1 MGYAI
6 PASVGV
12 ALAKPDKNV
21 VVIVGDG
28 GFQMTS
34 QELSTIKQLDLPVV
48 ICLINNQSLG
58 IIKQWQN
65 MNYGKTYEVELKN
78 PDFNKLAESYGIDSK
93 RLNAPGEIYPM
104 VKKAL
109 NLKKPYFI
117 EVMVDADEQ
126 IPLPRN
132 E

>member
-1 MGYAI
+1 VDAFYQKIGFCGVLK
-6 PASVGV
+6 SVKNATISLEV
-12 ALAKPDKNV
+12 NAQNV

-34 QELSTIKQLDLPVV
+34 QELATIKQMDLPVV

-65 MNYGKTYEVELKN
+65 INYGKTYEVELKN
-78 PDFNKLAESYGIDSK
+78 PDFIKLVESYGIDSK
-93 RLNAPGEIYPM
+93 RLNAPGEIYPT

-109 NLKKPYFI
+109 KLKNLI
-117 EVMVDADEQ
+117 S
-126 IPLPRN
+126 
-132 E
+132 